1 MNFDD
6 NFFSKVEK
14 KTRVNKDIIMSL
26 AKKLHDGNLKNE
38 KSIREI
44 IHTLSELTGKKV
56 SKEREDKI
64 LNTILSDKVPKSVD
78 KMF

>member
-64 LNTILSDKVPKSVD
+64 LDTILSDKVPKSVD